1 MEASVATRRARW
13 ICLAPRFSVF
23 SALRLLRS
31 GQLRKYLWYDSGGR
45 MSGGERRSLG
55 DLLSSVLLLPPSLS
69 AFWLGASDAASPLNN
84 PTRQDTRQP
93 VSVVR

>member
-1 MEASVATRRARW
+1 
-13 ICLAPRFSVF
+13 
-23 SALRLLRS
+23 
-31 GQLRKYLWYDSGGR
+31 